1 MRRVA
6 IAENRGRV
14 RRRRTVRQQRA
25 RFFQDQPGD
34 IARRRRLPAPRVN
47 LDLRLDRNRLIG
59 RQRIDREKPRRMAG
73 EPVDRHHFDPV
84 VDGLGMRQQKAP
96 QRAKL
101 AQRVL
106 MIKGEKIA
114 ALQLSRAPVDFAQ
127 ARFDRRERGRRE
139 ARARK
144 QRGQR
149 IYVVADG
156 PASLQRRLQRRRAA
170 PHERVVDALARRG
183 EARDEKLGQL
193 RLETGA
199 IADLMQRMRLALA
212 GGPEFIDEIGN
223 AVLLELNRLGAKGV
237 EAAQFGEEGVAVR
250 RRDGGGEICHDECGL
265 AKRREPSSDP
275 ASRGHL
281 LP

>member
-1 MRRVA
+1 
-6 IAENRGRV
+6 
-14 RRRRTVRQQRA
+14 
-25 RFFQDQPGD
+25 
-34 IARRRRLPAPRVN
+34 
-47 LDLRLDRNRLIG
+47 
-59 RQRIDREKPRRMAG
+59 MAG

-114 ALQLSRAPVDFAQ
+114 ALQLPRAPVDLAQ

-139 ARARK
+139 ARARQ

-149 IYVVADG
+149 IHVVADR

-183 EARDEKLGQL
+183 ETRDEKLGQL

-199 IADLMQRMRLALA
+199 IADLVQRMRLALA

-237 EAAQFGEEGVAVR
+237 EAAQFGEEGVARCCKAVIAR
-250 RRDGGGEICHDECGL
+250 RP
-265 AKRREPSSDP
+265 RRSDP
-275 ASRGHL
+275 ASRGRPLDCFALARNDGFGVLAAQGAPL
-281 LP
+281 LAPATSSAVHHKAPAPSLPSSRR